1 MSSTGSWRDVIGQHQ
16 SIYIRHYTV
25 AIVASSKIGPEP
37 EKSENSSCNFDSD
50 RSLFSDISQEK
61 SGVQSINPQYRTSQH
76 RWYQICIRTCNTC
89 NTAGLVACAMD
100 QAGSSA
106 ALCLRIP
113 MATSSDRTIITEM
126 QEVCYPCRHELDT
139 QPSCVRRECL
149 LFLPV
154 VRALRLQVDGKE
166 RECPGHLQWGCA
178 TGKCKYSHSLATAK
192 SAS

>member
-1 MSSTGSWRDVIGQHQ
+1 MSSTGSWCNWPE

-25 AIVASSKIGPEP
+25 ARVASSKIGPEP
-37 EKSENSSCNFDSD
+37 EKSENTSCNFDSD
-50 RSLFSDISQEK
+50 RSVFSDISQEK

-76 RWYQICIRTCNTC
+76 RWYQICIRIC

-126 QEVCYPCRHELDT
+126 QEVCYPCRYELDR

-166 RECPGHLQWGCA
+166 RECPEHLQWGCA